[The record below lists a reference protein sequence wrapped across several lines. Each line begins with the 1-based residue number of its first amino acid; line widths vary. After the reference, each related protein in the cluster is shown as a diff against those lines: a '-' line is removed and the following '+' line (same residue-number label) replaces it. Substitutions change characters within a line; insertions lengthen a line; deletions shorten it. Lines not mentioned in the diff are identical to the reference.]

1 MKKTIVAAAIAAV
14 VSAPAFADVSISGQI
29 NQEFLDGVAADGLST
44 DNNTDLVFK
53 ASEDLGN
60 GMKATATLHWMGDD
74 AAATA
79 GTQFADQKIELT
91 GDFGTIA
98 VGRMEDFTEGKASAL
113 MNIDASDALDLE
125 DNRFDVGRS
134 EGGMAYVSPSMNGFQ
149 VGVAGYTVEANTDNV
164 DATDLMVSYTNGPFH
179 VIATRETFKD
189 DTNPDAT
196 TTMLG
201 ATYTLGDLRL
211 VAVTREVE
219 NGYNDDNTA
228 TAAANDADSTM
239 IGAQY
244 TMGANQFA
252 IGQIDMTGADH
263 AAGTAGEDTSDA
275 TIISFKHSL
284 SKNTNVYIVNKN
296 EKETN
301 LNDLTAIGVQVKF

>member
-29 NQEFLDGVAADGLST
+29 NQEFLDGVAANGLDT

-74 AAATA
+74 AAANTA
-79 GTQFADQKIELT
+79 TQFADQKIELS

-134 EGGMAYVSPSMNGFQ
+134 EGGMAYVSPSINGFQ
-149 VGVAGYTVEANTDNV
+149 VGIAGYTVEGNTDNV
-164 DATDLMVSYTNGPFH
+164 DATDLMVSYTNGPLH
-179 VIATRETFKD
+179 LIATKETFKD
-189 DTNPDAT
+189 DTNPDAET
-196 TTMLG
+196 VMFG
-201 ATYTLGDLRL
+201 ATYKFGDLRL
-211 VAVTREVE
+211 VAVTREVT
-219 NGYNDDNTA
+219 NGSNAGVNG
-228 TAAANDADSTM
+228 AANDTDSTM

-244 TMGANQFA
+244 TMGANEFA
-252 IGQIDMTGADH
+252 IGQIDMTGADMN
-263 AAGTAGEDTSDA
+263 ANTAGEDTSDA
-275 TIISFKHSL
+275 TILSFKHSL
-284 SKNTNVYIVNKN
+284 SKNTNVYVVNKN

-301 LNDLTAIGVQVKF
+301 LNDLTAVGIQVKF

>member
-14 VSAPAFADVSISGQI
+14 VSAPAFADVSVSGQI
-29 NQEFLDGVAADGLST
+29 NQEFLDGVAANGLDT
-44 DNNTDLVFK
+44 DSNVDVVFK

-60 GMKATATLHWMGDD
+60 GLK
-74 AAATA
+74 AAATIHYMA
-79 GTQFADQKIELT
+79 DDGSGSQAPADQKITLS

-113 MNIDASDALDLE
+113 MNIDAADALDLE

-134 EGGMAYVSPSMNGFQ
+134 EGGMAYVSPSMGGFQ

-164 DATDLMVSYTNGPFH
+164 DATDVMVSYSNGP
-179 VIATRETFKD
+179 VSLIATREVFKD
-189 DTNPDAT
+189 DGNPDAE

-211 VAVTREVE
+211 VAVNREVK
-219 NGYNDDNTA
+219 NGSNTA
-228 TAAANDADSTM
+228 GNNTDSTM

-252 IGQIDMTGADH
+252 IGQIDMTGADMN
-263 AAGTAGEDTSDA
+263 AGTAGEDTSDA
-275 TIISFKHSL
+275 TILSFKHSL

>member
-74 AAATA
+74 GAATA
-79 GTQFADQKIELT
+79 GTQFADQKIELS

-113 MNIDASDALDLE
+113 MNIDAADSLDLE

-134 EGGMAYVSPSMNGFQ
+134 EGGMAYVSPSMSGFQ
-149 VGVAGYTVEANTDNV
+149 VGVAGYTVEANADNV
-164 DATDLMVSYTNGPFH
+164 DATDVMVSYNNGPISL
-179 VIATRETFKD
+179 IATREVFKD
-189 DTNPDAT
+189 DGNPEAK
-196 TTMLG
+196 TTMFG

-211 VAVTREVE
+211 VAVTREVK
-219 NGYNDDNTA
+219 NGSNN
-228 TAAANDADSTM
+228 AANETDSTM

-252 IGQIDMTGADH
+252 IGQIDMTGSDMNAN
-263 AAGTAGEDTSDA
+263 TAGEDTSDA
-275 TIISFKHSL
+275 TILSFKHSL
-284 SKNTNVYIVNKN
+284 SKNTNVYVVNKN

-301 LNDLTAIGVQVKF
+301 LNDMTAVGIQVKF